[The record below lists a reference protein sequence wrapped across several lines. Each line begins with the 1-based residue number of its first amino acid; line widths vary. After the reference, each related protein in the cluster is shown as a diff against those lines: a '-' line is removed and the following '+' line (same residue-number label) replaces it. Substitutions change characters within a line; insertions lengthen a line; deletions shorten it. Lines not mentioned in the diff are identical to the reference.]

1 MSWHSSFVFHI
12 KKSRSVMGGSM
23 RPASQA
29 GRADVV
35 ERVWLYDGSSSSL
48 SSVSKVTK
56 VSPGLTVRRV
66 DKNASMLKAF
76 LGSASA
82 VYE

>member
-1 MSWHSSFVFHI
+1 
-12 KKSRSVMGGSM
+12 M
-23 RPASQA
+23 RPTSRA

-82 VYE
+82 VYG